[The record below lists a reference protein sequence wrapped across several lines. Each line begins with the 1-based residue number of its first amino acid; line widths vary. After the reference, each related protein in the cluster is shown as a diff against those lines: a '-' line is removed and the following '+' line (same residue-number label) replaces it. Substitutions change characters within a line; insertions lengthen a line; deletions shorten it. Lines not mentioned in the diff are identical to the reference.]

1 MSDIFGSEDQPG
13 KDALETGV
21 GMFGSKIRSRAKNF
35 FGSTAQADLA
45 TARDKKISGAM
56 MKGAIAQFG
65 MKNTMQG
72 EKFFEGA
79 LKDISQQLKEARD
92 EAIRARQSG
101 NMDSYRQAL
110 KRKAELERLA
120 QNAKVAKEA
129 NIGNLFVGVGT
140 AFASLLGLIAGGP
153 VGAAIGGAIGR
164 AVTKAFTPK
173 PTAPPSGLN
182 Y

>member
-13 KDALETGV
+13 KKALETGV

-56 MKGAIAQFG
+56 MKGAIGQFG

-120 QNAKVAKEA
+120 QNAKMAKEA

-140 AFASLLGLIAGGP
+140 AFASLLGLVLGGP
-153 VGAAIGGAIGR
+153 VGAAIGGAVGG
-164 AVTKAFTPK
+164 ALGSSFGNVK
-173 PTAPPSGLN
+173 PDYSSLG
-182 Y
+182 

>member
-1 MSDIFGSEDQPG
+1 
-13 KDALETGV
+13 
-21 GMFGSKIRSRAKNF
+21 
-35 FGSTAQADLA
+35 
-45 TARDKKISGAM
+45 
-56 MKGAIAQFG
+56 
-65 MKNTMQG
+65 
-72 EKFFEGA
+72 
-79 LKDISQQLKEARD
+79 
-92 EAIRARQSG
+92 
-101 NMDSYRQAL
+101 YRQAL